1 MATIKNPYT
10 NAAATTK
17 AFELLQAFGCDDA
30 DLMAKLQHMVEVA
43 NKPKARSTYSDSAAG
58 REAMKR
64 AKAVAAFIC
73 QVGHPCTTR
82 DVAENLDGFVGSDGT
97 TSWQRVSR
105 ACSKAA
111 KELGTI
117 EKCPNKIK
125 VGSQMWT
132 AYQPKGYTPE
142 EK

>member
-1 MATIKNPYT
+1 MAKTTYT
-10 NAAATTK
+10 NATATVK
-17 AFELLQAFGCDDA
+17 AFELLKELGCDDA
-30 DLMAKLQHMVEVA
+30 ELMAKLGHMAEVA
-43 NKPKARSTYSDSAAG
+43 AKPKATAKYADTAAG

-64 AKAVAAFIC
+64 AKAVAAFISQAGRPVPTC
-73 QVGHPCTTR
+73 EL
-82 DVAENLDGFVGSDGT
+82 AENLDGFIGSDGT

-111 KELGTI
+111 KDLGTI
-117 EKCPNKIK
+117 EKCPDKIK

-132 AYQPKGYTPE
+132 AYQPKGYKAG

>member
-1 MATIKNPYT
+1 MANKNTYT
-10 NAAATTK
+10 NATATVK
-17 AFELLQAFGCDDA
+17 AFELLKAAGCEDA
-30 DLMAKLQHMVEVA
+30 ELMAKLEHMAEVA
-43 NKPKARSTYSDSAAG
+43 AKPKANSKYADTAAG

-64 AKAVAAFIC
+64 AKAVAAFIL
-73 QVGHPCTTR
+73 QAGRPVPTR
-82 DVAENLDGFVGSDGT
+82 ELAENLDGFIGSDGT

-105 ACSKAA
+105 ACSKAV
-111 KELGTI
+111 KDLGTI

-142 EK
+142 EE